1 MKRVRNAFFALVL
14 LSAALLIAFLAAE
27 ALVRVVRPQQL
38 VNHRPDVY
46 QPMDTI
52 GFGHRPNVRTTINT
66 GERTVDLFTDR
77 DGYRI
82 GAGGRRE
89 AATRV
94 LILGDSF
101 MQALQV
107 EYERS
112 VAGRLESELLTRTG
126 EQVAVRNAAVSDWQ
140 PSQYLLQL
148 ERSLAREH
156 FTLVVVGFFV
166 SNDVVGRRVDHFDPR
181 PYSPVRPLRIP
192 RGLGV
197 GEMRDAVLVPL
208 SDYLAAR
215 SHLFVMVK
223 KRTKTIRIM
232 LGLSRAEVPNGLLT
246 DFQDSPEWTVSADIC
261 QRIAD
266 VATAGGAR
274 TVFLLIPAV
283 EQVDRQMFDDFT
295 RAFAVDTSRI
305 DLDQPNRILKDE
317 LESRGLEV
325 IDLLPLMREAHGTGG
340 RLYGRV
346 DWHFTPR
353 GHAIVASHLLP
364 VAAERLL
371 EADSARS
378 SEPTNGD

>member
-1 MKRVRNAFFALVL
+1 
-14 LSAALLIAFLAAE
+14 
-27 ALVRVVRPQQL
+27 
-38 VNHRPDVY
+38 
-46 QPMDTI
+46 
-52 GFGHRPNVRTTINT
+52 
-66 GERTVDLFTDR
+66 
-77 DGYRI
+77 
-82 GAGGRRE
+82 
-89 AATRV
+89 
-94 LILGDSF
+94 
-101 MQALQV
+101 
-107 EYERS
+107 
-112 VAGRLESELLTRTG
+112 
-126 EQVAVRNAAVSDWQ
+126 
-140 PSQYLLQL
+140 
-148 ERSLAREH
+148 
-156 FTLVVVGFFV
+156 
-166 SNDVVGRRVDHFDPR
+166 
-181 PYSPVRPLRIP
+181 
-192 RGLGV
+192 
-197 GEMRDAVLVPL
+197 MRDAVLVPF